1 MSERRYFGTDGIR
14 GRVNQAPMTVE
25 NAVQLGRAVAL
36 TFSRPGHRAKV
47 LVGKDT
53 RLSGYMLEAALMAG
67 ITSTGADVILL
78 GPVPTPGIAFLTTSM
93 RADAGIVLSASHN
106 PFYDNG
112 LKVFGHDGFKL
123 PDEIEIKLEALMDQ
137 PSDSMPL
144 ADDSAIGRAKRV
156 DDAGGRYVTHL
167 KTMLR
172 KEFDLSGIRVVVDC
186 ANGAAHRIAPTLF
199 SELGAEVSPLGVT
212 PNGTNINE
220 QCGSLFPEFVSQ
232 KVRETGAHIGVAL
245 DGDAD
250 RVILVDEKGQV
261 INGDAVLGMCAL
273 EMKSRGQLRHDTVVA
288 TVMSNMGLDR
298 MLTNAGMRLERTA
311 VGDRYVVQRMREGGF
326 NFGGEQ
332 SGHLVFLDHATT
344 GDGLVAALQVLN
356 LMLSRQQPLSE
367 IATVFEPFPQVLLS
381 QQINDRPPLETLP
394 NVQRCIQDAEEKLT
408 GRGRVL
414 VRYSGTEYKV
424 RVMVEGEDPQLT
436 QTLCESILD
445 AFGTDV
451 GFPTQPKD
459 SADV

>member
-14 GRVNQAPMTVE
+14 GRANASPMTVE

-36 TFSRPGHRAKV
+36 TFAQPGRRARI

-67 ITSTGADVILL
+67 ITSTGSDVILL

-93 RADAGIVLSASHN
+93 RGDAGIVLSASHN
-106 PFYDNG
+106 PFEDNG
-112 LKVFGHDGFKL
+112 LKVFGRDGFKL
-123 PDEIEIKLEALMDQ
+123 PDAIEVQLEAMMDQ
-137 PSDSMPL
+137 PSDSLPL
-144 ADDSAIGRAKRV
+144 AHGDAIGRAKRI

-172 KEFDLSGIRVVVDC
+172 KEFDLTGVRIVVDC
-186 ANGAAHRIAPTLF
+186 ANGAAYKVAPTLF
-199 SELGAEVSPLGVT
+199 SELGAEVIPLGVS
-212 PNGTNINE
+212 PNGTNIND
-220 QCGSLFPEFVSQ
+220 QCGSLHPEGVIA
-232 KVRETGAHIGVAL
+232 KVRETGAHLGVAL

-250 RVILVDEKGQV
+250 RIILIDEKGNV
-261 INGDAVLGMCAL
+261 IDGDAVLGMCAL
-273 EMKSRGQLRHDTVVA
+273 EMQARGQLRHDTVVA

-298 MLTNAGMRLERTA
+298 MLQASGMRLERTA

-356 LMLSRQQPLSE
+356 LMLDRQRPLSE
-367 IATVFEPFPQVLLS
+367 LAQVFEPFPQILDSRLVL
-381 QQINDRPPLETLP
+381 DRPAIETLP
-394 NVQRCIQDAEEKLT
+394 TVQAAIRDAEEKLS

-424 RVMVEGEDPQLT
+424 RVMVEGEDPALT
-436 QTLCESILD
+436 QALCDEIVQ
-445 AFGTDV
+445 AFGNDV
-451 GFPTQPKD
+451 GF
-459 SADV
+459 ADAP

>member
-14 GRVNQAPMTVE
+14 GRANQSPMTVE
-25 NAVQLGRAVAL
+25 HAVQLGRAVAL
-36 TFSRPGHRAKV
+36 TFSRPEHRARI

-106 PFYDNG
+106 PFEDNG

-123 PDEIEIKLEALMDQ
+123 PDEVELALEAMMDQ
-137 PSDSMPL
+137 PSETLPL
-144 ADDSAIGRAKRV
+144 AHGDAIGRARRI

-172 KEFDLSGIRVVVDC
+172 KEFDLSGIRIVVDC
-186 ANGAAHRIAPTLF
+186 AHGAAYKVAPTLF
-199 SELGAEVSPLGVT
+199 SELGATVIPLGVN
-212 PNGTNINE
+212 PNGTNIND
-220 QCGSLFPEFVSQ
+220 QCGSLHPEGVIA
-232 KVRETGAHIGVAL
+232 KIRETGAHLGVAL

-250 RVILVDEKGQV
+250 RLILIDEKGNV
-261 INGDAVLGMCAL
+261 IDGDAVLGMCAL
-273 EMKSRGQLRHDTVVA
+273 ELNARQQLRHRTVVA

-298 MLTNAGMRLERTA
+298 MLSKAGMRLERTP

-356 LMLSRQQPLSE
+356 LMLDSQRPLSE
-367 IATVFEPFPQVLLS
+367 LARVFEPFPQVLQSRFVQAKPPIEALS
-381 QQINDRPPLETLP
+381 S
-394 NVQRCIQDAEEKLT
+394 VQRAIRDAEEKLR
-408 GRGRVL
+408 GSGRVL

-424 RVMVEGEDPQLT
+424 RVMVEGEDDALT
-436 QTLCESILD
+436 HTLCASILD

-451 GFPTQPKD
+451 GF
-459 SADV
+459 AD

>member
-14 GRVNQAPMTVE
+14 GRANASPMTVE

-36 TFSRPGHRAKV
+36 TFAQPGRRARIM
-47 LVGKDT
+47 VGKDT

-67 ITSTGADVILL
+67 ITSTGSDVILL

-93 RADAGIVLSASHN
+93 RGDAGIVLSASHN
-106 PFYDNG
+106 PFEDNG
-112 LKVFGHDGFKL
+112 LKVFGRDGFKL
-123 PDEIEIKLEALMDQ
+123 PDAIEVQLEAMMDQ
-137 PSDSMPL
+137 PSDSLPL
-144 ADDSAIGRAKRV
+144 AHGDAIGRAKRI

-172 KEFDLSGIRVVVDC
+172 KEFDLTGVRIVVDC
-186 ANGAAHRIAPTLF
+186 ANGAAYKVAPTLF
-199 SELGAEVSPLGVT
+199 SELGAEVIPLGVS
-212 PNGTNINE
+212 PNGTNIND
-220 QCGSLFPEFVSQ
+220 QCGSLHPEGVIA
-232 KVRETGAHIGVAL
+232 KVRETGAHLGVAL

-250 RVILVDEKGQV
+250 RIILIDEKGNV
-261 INGDAVLGMCAL
+261 IDGDAVLGMCAL
-273 EMKSRGQLRHDTVVA
+273 EMQARGQLRHDTVVA

-298 MLTNAGMRLERTA
+298 MLQASGMRLERTA

-356 LMLSRQQPLSE
+356 LMLDRQRPLSE
-367 IATVFEPFPQVLLS
+367 LAQVFEPFPQILDSRLVL
-381 QQINDRPPLETLP
+381 DRPAIETLP
-394 NVQRCIQDAEEKLT
+394 TVQAAIRDAEEKLS

-424 RVMVEGEDPQLT
+424 RVMVEGEDPALT
-436 QTLCESILD
+436 QALCDEIVQ
-445 AFGTDV
+445 AFGNDV
-451 GFPTQPKD
+451 GF
-459 SADV
+459 ADAP

>member
-1 MSERRYFGTDGIR
+1 
-14 GRVNQAPMTVE
+14 MTVE

-36 TFSRPGHRAKV
+36 TFSHPGHRARI

-53 RLSGYMLEAALMAG
+53 RLSGYMLEAALTAG

-106 PFYDNG
+106 PFEDNG
-112 LKVFGHDGFKL
+112 LKVFGRDGFKL
-123 PDEIEIKLEALMDQ
+123 PDEIEIQLESMMDQ
-137 PSDSMPL
+137 PSDSLPL
-144 ADDSAIGRAKRV
+144 AFGDRIGRAKRV

-172 KEFDLSGIRVVVDC
+172 KEFDLSGIRIVVDC
-186 ANGAAHRIAPTLF
+186 ANGAAYKVAPTLF
-199 SELGAEVSPLGVT
+199 SELGAEVISIGVS

-220 QCGSLFPEFVSQ
+220 NCGSLHPEGVIA
-232 KVRETGAHIGVAL
+232 KIKETGAHLGVAL

-250 RVILVDEKGQV
+250 RLILIDEKGNV
-261 INGDAVLGMCAL
+261 IDGDAVLGMCAL
-273 EMKSRGQLRHDTVVA
+273 EMNARNQLRHNTVVA

-298 MLTNAGMRLERTA
+298 MLQEAGMRLERTA

-344 GDGLVAALQVLN
+344 GDGLVAALQVMN
-356 LMLSRQQPLSE
+356 LMLDRQKPLSE
-367 IATVFEPFPQVLLS
+367 LAQVFEPFPQVLVSRLVKG
-381 QQINDRPPLETLP
+381 RPAIESLP
-394 NVQRCIQDAEEKLT
+394 TVQKTIRHAEEKLS
-408 GRGRVL
+408 GKGRVL

-424 RVMVEGEDPQLT
+424 RVMVEGENPDLT
-436 QTLCESILD
+436 RTLCDEIMD

-451 GFPTQPKD
+451 GFAD
-459 SADV
+459 SF